1 MKKIKFLSMM
11 MLAVILM
18 PLMFS
23 CSKDDDGGS
32 GGGGST
38 NIHLDPTSNPS
49 VADIHVVVSEDGTT
63 SNGSTFYVVPGG
75 LLIDYI
81 KYMFDEDHLVVSGY
95 QEESF
100 RGAANIASHITYKG
114 KTYDVLSIEKGAFL
128 GCLFMTSVIIPNGV
142 THIDK
147 YTFSDC
153 YNLNSV
159 TIPNSLK
166 GISDYVFSGCTGLTS
181 VHISDLEAWC
191 KIDFRNKGYD
201 DCVSSS
207 NPLSFAHHLYL
218 NGKEIK
224 DLLIPNSVT
233 YIGHQTFAGGEF
245 FSSITIPNS
254 VTSIGWC
261 AFYGCSGLTSVTI
274 PSSVTYIGLSAFG
287 NCSGIKAVHCLSTTP
302 PVIDNKNKYTSS
314 VFLKDTYTTGIL
326 YVPQGSLNAY
336 KSAADWKDFKN
347 IVEE

>member
-1 MKKIKFLSMM
+1 

-166 GISDYVFSGCTGLTS
+166 GISDYVF
-181 VHISDLEAWC
+181 DE
-191 KIDFRNKGYD
+191 
-201 DCVSSS
+201 
-207 NPLSFAHHLYL
+207 
-218 NGKEIK
+218 
-224 DLLIPNSVT
+224 
-233 YIGHQTFAGGEF
+233 
-245 FSSITIPNS
+245 
-254 VTSIGWC
+254 
-261 AFYGCSGLTSVTI
+261 
-274 PSSVTYIGLSAFG
+274 
-287 NCSGIKAVHCLSTTP
+287 CSGIKAVHCLSTTP
-302 PVIDNKNKYTSS
+302 PVIDNENKYTSS
-314 VFLKDTYTTGIL
+314 VFFKDTYTTGIL